1 MKNKYLLDTN
11 IVIYYFNGLILDD
24 VIHSI
29 IQHSFNISIITKIE
43 FLSWHKLLEDVE
55 LKCRAVAFISFATV
69 YDLDEVVAEKVI
81 TNRQQYKIKTPDA
94 IIGATAQVHRF
105 EIVTNNVSDFKNL
118 GLKITSLNLK
128 S

>member
-24 VIHSI
+24 AIHTI
-29 IQHSFNISIITKIE
+29 LQHSFNISIITKIE

-55 LKCRAVAFISFATV
+55 LKRRAVAFISFATI
-69 YDLDEVVAEKVI
+69 YDLDEVVAEQVI

-94 IIGATAQVHRF
+94 IIGATAQVHGF